1 MMSGIKN
8 MISMFQGNPQ
18 AMIQNLAAQNPQMQ
32 NVFKMV
38 NGSGKSPKDIFMS
51 MAKEKGIN
59 PNDILGQLG
68 L

>member
-18 AMIQNLAAQNPQMQ
+18 TMIQNLAAQNPQMQ
-32 NVFKMV
+32 NVLKMV